1 MGGVVPHNVLITLEL
16 VLFPIEQDFDYK
28 YRMSIK
34 QPIKTM
40 HEAFTLEH
48 KKHKSLAF
56 YLCKVFLKPNIIM
69 AIQIRL
75 RQVFKI
81 HLN

>member
-1 MGGVVPHNVLITLEL
+1 M
-16 VLFPIEQDFDYK
+16 Q
-28 YRMSIK
+28 
-34 QPIKTM
+34 
-40 HEAFTLEH
+40 EAFTLEH

-81 HLN
+81 HLNYIYLNLRISM

>member
-1 MGGVVPHNVLITLEL
+1 M
-16 VLFPIEQDFDYK
+16 Q
-28 YRMSIK
+28 
-34 QPIKTM
+34 
-40 HEAFTLEH
+40 EAFTLEH
-48 KKHKSLAF
+48 KNHKSLAF

>member
-16 VLFPIEQDFDYK
+16 VLFPIEQNLDLC
-28 YRMSIK
+28 RMSIK
-34 QPIKTM
+34 KLIKTM
-40 HEAFTLEH
+40 QEAFTLEH